1 MQIIPIA
8 SGKGGVGK
16 SLLAANIAILLG
28 QAGKRVILADLDL
41 GASNLHLILGL
52 SNLTVGIGTA
62 LARPGAD
69 FNEIIVDTGYE
80 NVRFIPGDAE
90 IPGLANLSSGQK
102 RSLIRKLRGVDADYL
117 VLDLGA
123 GTNYNI
129 LDFFLMSAR
138 GIIITAPTPTA
149 TVNAYL
155 FLKNVVFRLMGTAFK
170 RKSDAADYLEH
181 IRKEGSRLQR
191 VYVMKLLEQ
200 IRQIDPR
207 SHDAFLEALSRF
219 QPRLVL
225 NMIEDPKDADK
236 AMRLRRSCREY
247 LGVDVDHLGVI
258 YRDDIQDIALQARL
272 PVVVYKPNALLSQG
286 VYRIADKIIQLGE
299 DEETPFSLDE
309 GEIDDSYEA
318 AEMEAEIDFAAKMDY
333 VEDLLHTGALTQGDL
348 VETVKTQ
355 QLEINQLRRENQLLK
370 SKLLKASAQGYR
382 L

>member
-52 SNLTVGIGTA
+52 SNMTVGIGTA
-62 LARPGAD
+62 LSHPGAD
-69 FNEIIVDTGYE
+69 FNEVIVDTDYE

-129 LDFFLMSAR
+129 LDFFLMSGR
-138 GIIITAPTPTA
+138 GIVITAPTPTA

-155 FLKNVVFRLMGTAFK
+155 FLKNVIFRLMGTAFK
-170 RKSDAADYLEH
+170 RKSEAAEYLEH
-181 IRKEGSRLQR
+181 IRKEGSQLQR

-200 IRQIDPR
+200 IRQIDPA
-207 SHDAFLEALSRF
+207 SHEAFAEAMSRF

-225 NMIEDPKDADK
+225 NMLEDPKDADK
-236 AMRLRRSCREY
+236 AMRLRRSCQQY

-272 PVVVYKPNALLSQG
+272 PVVVYKPNALLSQA
-286 VYRIADKIIQLGE
+286 VYRIADKIVQLGE
-299 DEETPFSLDE
+299 DEEAPFSLDE
-309 GEIDDSYEA
+309 GEIDDAYEA
-318 AEMEAEIDFAAKMDY
+318 AGMEAEIDFAAKMDY